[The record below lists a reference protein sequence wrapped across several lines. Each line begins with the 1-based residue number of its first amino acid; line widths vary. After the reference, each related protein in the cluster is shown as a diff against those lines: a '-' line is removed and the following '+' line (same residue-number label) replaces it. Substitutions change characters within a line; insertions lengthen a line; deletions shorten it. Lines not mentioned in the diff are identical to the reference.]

1 MATIHDYATGIGF
14 SLGHRIHS
22 MRESRDWTL
31 ETLAEETGLS
41 KPYLSRLEAGARE
54 PSLGALGQIARA
66 FGVSIAA
73 LLEHPD
79 DSADC
84 VIVRGGS
91 TSQQEAN
98 GLAFRPLSS
107 TTKPFNIHPIA
118 VVIPAN
124 RAGDESYRH
133 EGEEWLFVTLGRVK
147 LTISGNHHTL
157 EPGDAAHFDSRQRHR
172 IDALDGRDAEVILV
186 ACPIPTTLHAQR
198 GSSQTAAA
206 IVG

>member
-1 MATIHDYATGIGF
+1 MATIHDHATGIGF

-31 ETLAEETGLS
+31 ETLAEATGLS

-79 DSADC
+79 ESADC

-91 TSQQEAN
+91 TSRQEAN
-98 GLAFRPLSS
+98 GLTFRPLSS
-107 TTKPFNIHPIA
+107 TTKPFNIHPIG
-118 VVIPAN
+118 VVIPAG

-133 EGEEWLFVTLGRVK
+133 DGEEWLYVTSGRVK
-147 LTISGNHHTL
+147 LTVNGNQYTL
-157 EPGDAAHFDSRQRHR
+157 EKGDAAHFDSRQRHR

-198 GSSQTAAA
+198 GLAQVPAGV
-206 IVG
+206 IG